1 MCRPQ
6 TQLGRAVSSLT
17 TPSIPYDGGFFDY
30 ISIGSRRSA
39 AIVAPL
45 VLKHYQASSL
55 ADIGCG
61 RGAWLAEW
69 QRAGVADSIGVDGDY
84 IDRDGLLIS
93 PGRFATHDLT
103 KPFEI
108 GRRFDLVVSLE
119 VGEHI
124 DPGDTETFVDNL
136 CRHADAIL
144 FSAAVPGQGG
154 VLHVNEQDY
163 AFWRQRFSARG
174 YRLFDF
180 VRPNLTSHLQVEPWY
195 RYNSLFFARAD
206 AVERLS
212 DEARSAEI
220 KPDQPVPDYSPIY
233 WRVRNAIIR
242 RLPPRIY
249 QRLVEAK
256 HQFVRWRHS

>member
-1 MCRPQ
+1 M
-6 TQLGRAVSSLT
+6 SFLT
-17 TPSIPYDGGFFDY
+17 TPSTRYDGGFFDY
-30 ISIGSRRSA
+30 ITIGSRRSA

-45 VLKHYQASSL
+45 VLKHYQAKSL

-61 RGAWLAEW
+61 RGAWLPEW
-69 QRAGVADSIGVDGDY
+69 QRAGVADYIGIDGEY
-84 IDRDGLLIS
+84 IDRDEVLIS
-93 PGRFATHDLT
+93 PVRFATYDLT
-103 KPFEI
+103 KRFDI
-108 GRRFDLVVSLE
+108 GRRIRSRCSLE

-124 DPGDTETFVDNL
+124 NPQDTDTFVDNL

-180 VRPNLTSHLQVEPWY
+180 VRPNLRSHRQVEPWY

-206 AVERLS
+206 AIERLS

-220 KPDQPVPDYSPIY
+220 KPDQTIPDYSPIL
-233 WRVRNAIIR
+233 WRLRNVIIR
-242 RLPPRIY
+242 RLPPPIY

-256 HQFVRWRHS
+256 HQFVRWRHC

>member
-1 MCRPQ
+1 MCRLQ
-6 TQLGRAVSSLT
+6 TQLGRTVSSPT
-17 TPSIPYDGGFFDY
+17 TRSLPYDRGFFDY

-45 VLKHYQASSL
+45 ILKHYRAKSV

-61 RGAWLAEW
+61 RGAWLTEW
-69 QRAGVADSIGVDGDY
+69 RRAGVADYIGVDGDY
-84 IDRDGLLIS
+84 VDQDALLIS
-93 PGRFATHDLT
+93 PGRFVMHDLT
-103 KPFEI
+103 KPFDI
-108 GRRFDLVVSLE
+108 GRMFDLVVSLE

-124 DPGDTETFVDNL
+124 EPGDTETFVDNL

-154 VLHVNEQDY
+154 VLHVNEQEY

-180 VRPNLTSHLQVEPWY
+180 VRPTLRSQLQVEPWY
-195 RYNSLFFARAD
+195 RYNCLFFARAD

-212 DEARSAEI
+212 DEAQFAEI
-220 KPDQPVPDYSPIY
+220 KPDQAIPEYSSVY

-242 RLPPRIY
+242 RLPPHIY
-249 QRLVEAK
+249 QQLLQAK
-256 HQFVRWRHS
+256 HQFVRSRLC

>member
-1 MCRPQ
+1 M
-6 TQLGRAVSSLT
+6 SSLAAN
-17 TPSIPYDGGFFDY
+17 SITYDGGFFDY
-30 ISIGSRRSA
+30 VSIGSRRSA

-45 VLKHYQASSL
+45 VLQHYQAKSL

-61 RGAWLAEW
+61 RGAWLPEW
-69 QRAGVADSIGVDGDY
+69 QRAGVADYLGIDGDY
-84 IDRDGLLIS
+84 VDRDRLLI
-93 PGRFATHDLT
+93 PGDRFSTQDLT
-103 KPFEI
+103 KRFDV

-124 DPGDTETFVDNL
+124 NPGDTEIFVDNL
-136 CRHADAIL
+136 CTHSDAIL

-154 VLHVNEQDY
+154 SSHVNEQDY

-180 VRPNLTSHLQVEPWY
+180 IRPRLGSRHQVEPWY
-195 RYNSLFFARAD
+195 RYNILFFARAD

-212 DEARSAEI
+212 EEARSAEI
-220 KPDQPVPDYSPIY
+220 KLAQPIPDYSSML
-233 WRVRNAIIR
+233 WRLRNAIIR
-242 RLPPRIY
+242 RLPPPICG
-249 QRLVEAK
+249 RLVEAK

>member
-1 MCRPQ
+1 
-6 TQLGRAVSSLT
+6 VSSLT
-17 TPSIPYDGGFFDY
+17 TPSIPYDDGFFDY

-45 VLKHYQASSL
+45 VLKHYQVSSL
-55 ADIGCG
+55 VDIGCG

-84 IDRDGLLIS
+84 IDRDALLIS
-93 PGRFATHDLT
+93 PGHFATHDLT
-103 KPFEI
+103 KPFDI

-124 DPGDTETFVDNL
+124 DLGYTETFVDNL

-154 VLHVNEQDY
+154 VLHVNEQKY
-163 AFWRQRFSARG
+163 AFWRQRFGARG

-180 VRPNLTSHLQVEPWY
+180 VRSNLTSRLQVEPWY

-206 AVERLS
+206 AVDRLS

-220 KPDQPVPDYSPIY
+220 TPDQPVPDYSPIY
-233 WRVRNAIIR
+233 WKVRNAIIG
-242 RLPPRIY
+242 RLPPPIY
-249 QRLVEAK
+249 QQLVQAK
-256 HQFVRWRHS
+256 HQFVRWRHC

>member
-1 MCRPQ
+1 
-6 TQLGRAVSSLT
+6 VSSLT
-17 TPSIPYDGGFFDY
+17 TPSISYDDDFFEY

-39 AIVAPL
+39 AVVAPL
-45 VLKHYQASSL
+45 VLKHYQAKSL

-61 RGAWLAEW
+61 RGAWLPEW
-69 QRAGVADSIGVDGDY
+69 QRAGVSDYIGIDGDY
-84 IDRDGLLIS
+84 IDRDGLLFP
-93 PGRFATHDLT
+93 PGRFATQDLT
-103 KPFEI
+103 KRFDI

-124 DPGDTETFVDNL
+124 NPRDTETFVDNL
-136 CRHADAIL
+136 CRHTDAIL

-154 VLHVNEQDY
+154 VFHVNEQDY

-180 VRPNLTSHLQVEPWY
+180 VRPNLTSHRQVEPWY
-195 RYNSLFFARAD
+195 RYNSLFFARAG

-220 KPDQPVPDYSPIY
+220 KLDQPVPDYSPMS
-233 WRVRNAIIR
+233 WRLRNVIIR

-249 QRLVEAK
+249 QGLVEAK
-256 HQFVRWRHS
+256 HQFVRWRRS